1 MRVLLLED
9 EYMLRVSI
17 TEFLEDIGFEVYGY
31 SQGINAFDAIHE
43 V

>member
-17 TEFLEDIGFEVYGY
+17 TEFLEELGLEVVGFSNG
-31 SQGINAFDAIHE
+31 
-43 V
+43 